1 MLKKR
6 YNIKNEKIIQLFLKN
21 VSADPFAEFL
31 IGSGKIY
38 KFNKDVNIDTL
49 NKLDIEMKINDKIF
63 VPDEPYALEFNIM
76 MNTKSNNLQKNQQ
89 NIPKLISQNPQKTVI
104 INKEEDDVGTDDNDL
119 LEKVSSMMNI
129 NN

>member
-1 MLKKR
+1 L
-6 YNIKNEKIIQLFLKN
+6 YIKN

-38 KFNKDVNIDTL
+38 KFNKDVNIDL
-49 NKLDIEMKINDKIF
+49 LSKLDFEMKINDKIF
-63 VPDEPYALEFNIM
+63 VPDEPYALEFNIL
-76 MNTKSNNLQKNQQ
+76 MNTKSNNEQKNQQ
-89 NIPKLISQNPQKTVI
+89 SIPKPISQNQPNIINNLTKTIV
-104 INKEEDDVGTDDNDL
+104 INKEEDGVNTDDNDL